1 MTPRELGDHEK
12 LQLKKKERYEKK
24 AAYIKEQADAKAA
37 KEAAIAE
44 AKEKMRT
51 NKNATRTVI
60 YPTYKFDERLK
71 VDREVDIPDPNMFFE
86 LGYNRTPEDKI
97 KHYRRFWTNELELVE
112 EVMPG
117 GGPFMLEPAYR
128 MEQKNAGLFGG
139 GDDDSE
145 NNVSVVSGHFKGMV
159 AIYNEER
166 RAIREEKMIK
176 GVLEI
181 KEKLKTA
188 YDA

>member
-1 MTPRELGDHEK
+1 
-12 LQLKKKERYEKK
+12 
-24 AAYIKEQADAKAA
+24 
-37 KEAAIAE
+37 
-44 AKEKMRT
+44 
-51 NKNATRTVI
+51 
-60 YPTYKFDERLK
+60 
-71 VDREVDIPDPNMFFE
+71 
-86 LGYNRTPEDKI
+86 
-97 KHYRRFWTNELELVE
+97 
-112 EVMPG
+112 
-117 GGPFMLEPAYR
+117 

-188 YDA
+188 YDS